1 MCWVLP
7 SGRTSTS
14 PPVRLKDI
22 CHVCEGWETTFC
34 LQIFP
39 PLETDQANKRP
50 LTRLQE
56 RLIKKL
62 GGKWTLCVVN
72 LHAFRKTSKADRT
85 ICTLRTKHHVLVAFA
100 LSLTDNYDAKACLS
114 LWTFLHSYA
123 NYELGNELLPQLPII
138 KDDSQ
143 MIVAW
148 SRVTSFKAFY
158 ASSHCSQIVYY
169 TH

>member
-1 MCWVLP
+1 MGGRTLMCWVSP

-22 CHVCEGWETTFC
+22 RHVCEGWEKTFC

-85 ICTLRTKHHVLVAFA
+85 ICTLRTKQHALMASA
-100 LSLTDNYDAKACLS
+100 LSLTNNYDAELVCHHGLYCIFMQITGKWIFAAV
-114 LWTFLHSYA
+114 A
-123 NYELGNELLPQLPII
+123 NYEIRN
-138 KDDSQ
+138 DS
-143 MIVAW
+143 
-148 SRVTSFKAFY
+148 
-158 ASSHCSQIVYY
+158 
-169 TH
+169 

>member
-1 MCWVLP
+1 MGGRTSMCWVSP

-62 GGKWTLCVVN
+62 GGKWTLCVDN

-100 LSLTDNYDAKACLS
+100 LSLTDNYDAKLVCHYGLFYIFMQITS
-114 LWTFLHSYA
+114 WEMNFCRSC
-123 NYELGNELLPQLPII
+123 QLY
-138 KDDSQ
+138 K
-143 MIVAW
+143 MIH
-148 SRVTSFKAFY
+148 R
-158 ASSHCSQIVYY
+158 
-169 TH
+169 